1 MSILGIIAGVA
12 VVAGIT
18 AVVVRKKKRET
29 RAQNE
34 SFHVC
39 RQCEHPYS
47 YPNIPRYC
55 RRCGGPV
62 DRPE

>member
-1 MSILGIIAGVA
+1 MSILGILA
-12 VVAGIT
+12 VVAIVAGI
-18 AVVVRKKKRET
+18 VCLVRRNKRET
-29 RAQNE
+29 HAQNQ

-62 DRPE
+62 DKPV